1 MLFLEI
7 AKRFVRELVRLRISL
22 VVLLA
27 LPAFMAFMFWF
38 AFNSIGLGTAGTYVL
53 GVVNEDEGIADD
65 LADYFQTINAFYDT
79 GISNE
84 TLTNGFASD
93 FIKTLKSMNYTK
105 EQSTEENMPIFIIEE
120 YNISEIA
127 MNNSNPRNDVEARE
141 VDALIYFPK
150 NYSNTTLSAVNNAHF
165 IKTGS
170 FLDDN
175 PLWLG
180 PPIPKTDNSEIN
192 IIGDEGYTRYTIVK
206 VILDQ
211 ILNAFTENIHN
222 FQYSGGNLNF
232 QMDSVALK
240 EYSIFD
246 TIMPGILV
254 FGMLTQ
260 SGMFAAFLLTE
271 FAETK
276 TISRIRLSLIKPWEY
291 ITGVTIYQFV
301 VSFFQMGILFLLS
314 LLFFGFRPA
323 GSLIEGFS
331 VLLVTTI
338 FTTGLSFILAGI
350 FTSPDTAGQSS
361 GFLMTPIAFM
371 SGSFLAIPTITLIPS
386 FVPTASGIAR
396 DFVLWDIIPT
406 THTVNALRSILL
418 YNFSV
423 VDVWAEIIL
432 LIIPSI
438 LLLIFGMFFFSKRR
452 FTGDI
457 Q

>member
-1 MLFLEI
+1 M
-7 AKRFVRELVRLRISL
+7 RMSL

-38 AFNSIGLGTAGTYVL
+38 AFNNAGIGTTETYIL
-53 GVVNEDEGIADD
+53 GVVNEDEGIAEE
-65 LADYFQTINAFYDT
+65 LAAYFEVVNEFFDT

-84 TLTNGFASD
+84 TLTYGFAND
-93 FIKTLKSMNYTK
+93 FIQTLKSINYTD
-105 EQSTEENMPIFIIEE
+105 EQNTPGNIPIFAIEE
-120 YNISEIA
+120 YYNSEIA
-127 MNNSNPRNDVEARE
+127 SNNSDPKGDVESRE
-141 VDALIYFPK
+141 IDAVLYFPRD
-150 NYSNTTLSAVNNAHF
+150 YSNTTLSAVNHASF
-165 IKTGS
+165 IQTGS

-175 PLWLG
+175 PFWSG
-180 PPIPKTDNSEIN
+180 PPIPKTDNSELN
-192 IIGDEGYTRYTIVK
+192 IIGDESYTRYLIVK
-206 VILDQ
+206 GILDQ
-211 ILNAFTENIHN
+211 ILTAFLENIHD
-222 FQYSGGNLNF
+222 FQYSGGNIDF
-232 QMDSVALK
+232 QFISVALK

-254 FGMLTQ
+254 FGILTQ
-260 SGMFAAFLLTE
+260 SGMLASFLVSE

-291 ITGVTIYQFV
+291 ITGVTIYQFI
-301 VSFFQMGILFLLS
+301 VSLFQLGILFILPLV
-314 LLFFGFRPA
+314 FFGFRPA

-338 FTTGLSFILAGI
+338 FTTGLGFVLAGV
-350 FTSPDTAGQSS
+350 FSSPDTAGQSS

-371 SGSFLAIPTITLIPS
+371 SGAFMEVPTFTLLPS
-386 FVPTASGIAR
+386 IIPTASGISR
-396 DFVLWDIIPT
+396 DFILWDVLPT

-418 YNFSV
+418 YEFSITE
-423 VDVWAEIIL
+423 VWAEIML
-432 LIIPSI
+432 LILPSI